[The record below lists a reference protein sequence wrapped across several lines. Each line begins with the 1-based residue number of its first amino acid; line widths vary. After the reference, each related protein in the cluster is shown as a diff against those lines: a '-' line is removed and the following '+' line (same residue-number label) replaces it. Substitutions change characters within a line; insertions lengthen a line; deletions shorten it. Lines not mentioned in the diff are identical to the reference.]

1 MKATMKNPKNNEN
14 ILMVAASEADANL
27 YYATRFLVGDPIVFM
42 QVRGKKHLL
51 MNDLELDRARA
62 QAKVDRVHSISKLA
76 AEYKEQTGKRPSYL
90 DLIEELAR
98 REKAQEFVV
107 PGNFPLEFADP
118 LRQRGL
124 KLEMRPE
131 PFFEERMQK
140 SKEEVAAVRKAIR
153 HTEDAIAAAV
163 AVLRKSVPRKGK
175 LYYHGNV
182 LTSDEIRKV
191 INVKLMEDNCVAQNS
206 IVACGIQC
214 VDPHNRGNGP
224 LYANQ
229 SIIMDIFPRDAESRY
244 HADITRTVVR
254 GKASPK
260 LKKMFQAVRD
270 GQEIAFKTI
279 REGADGAQIHGAIE
293 KLFQDL
299 GFKTGVINGRV
310 QGFFHGTGH
319 GLGLDIHESPRISRG
334 KDILKAG
341 QIVTVEPGLYY
352 EDAGGIRIEDDVLVT
367 KTGCEIL
374 SKLERRL
381 EI

>member
-1 MKATMKNPKNNEN
+1 MTNPKSSEN
-14 ILMVAASEADANL
+14 ILMVAASEYDANL
-27 YYATRFLVGDPIVFM
+27 YYATRFLVPDPVVFM

-76 AEYKEQTGKRPSYL
+76 AEYKEAHGKRPSYL
-90 DLIEELAR
+90 DLIETLAKK
-98 REKAQEFVV
+98 EKASEFVV

-118 LRQRGL
+118 LRKRGL
-124 KLEMRPE
+124 KIEVRPD
-131 PFFEERMQK
+131 PFFEKRTVK
-140 SKEEVAAVRKAIR
+140 SKEEVAAVRKTIRYTEAAIQA
-153 HTEDAIAAAV
+153 AID
-163 AVLRKSVPRKGK
+163 VLRKSVPRKGK

-182 LTSDEIRKV
+182 LKSEDIKRV
-191 INVKLMEDNCVAQNS
+191 INVKLMEDNCVAENS

-214 VDPHNRGNGP
+214 VDPHHRGTGP
-224 LYANQ
+224 LYANE

-254 GKASPK
+254 GKAKPK
-260 LKKMFQAVRD
+260 LKKMFQAVLD
-270 GQEIAFKTI
+270 GQKIGFKNI
-279 REGADGAQIHGAIE
+279 RAGLDASTVHIAIE
-293 KLFQDL
+293 KLFQER
-299 GFKTGVINGRV
+299 GFQTGVMGGRM

-319 GLGLDIHESPRISRG
+319 GLGLDVHEAPRVGRV

-367 KTGCEIL
+367 KTGCVVL
-374 SKLERRL
+374 STLERRL
-381 EI
+381 EV